1 MFSVQT
7 MALRRISARF
17 LCLSH
22 RAFKGAMVLAQVSSH
37 SPLRLKRLASTTTEI
52 SRENQTA
59 SHLSES
65 SSKDFRT
72 KHRLWWHARFLSIKK
87 QRQLLFLLKQECLYL
102 AMPEACFLV
111 CCLSICFPLLC
122 WIDLE
127 RKKRKE
133 NQRWFFCFPFAVNFS
148 HRSSSSSI
156 AEQRKGKT
164 NIFVLMDYGRLAIEG
179 FLYTP
184 ILRRRN

>member
-1 MFSVQT
+1 
-7 MALRRISARF
+7 
-17 LCLSH
+17 
-22 RAFKGAMVLAQVSSH
+22 
-37 SPLRLKRLASTTTEI
+37 
-52 SRENQTA
+52 
-59 SHLSES
+59 
-65 SSKDFRT
+65 
-72 KHRLWWHARFLSIKK
+72 
-87 QRQLLFLLKQECLYL
+87 
-102 AMPEACFLV
+102 MPEACFLV

-164 NIFVLMDYGRLAIEG
+164 NIYVLMDYGRLLKASSTLPYYAGEIKKKTSFISTVSCHTWEDICG
-179 FLYTP
+179 RRSGLMVSALDSGASALGSIPGWGHFLVFLGKTLYSHGASLHP
-184 ILRRRN
+184 GV